1 MQTHRHQADIL
12 IIGGGVCGLNAALTA
27 REQGRSVIVM
37 DKAVIERS
45 GHIAGGIDHFLAYMD
60 TGAEW
65 DTREAYLEF
74 TGKSARGV
82 TNIDV
87 VDSVYCQELPHA
99 LKRFEE
105 INCTLRQ
112 PDGTYYRTKS
122 YGQPGPWWINFNG
135 KRMKPLLAKA
145 ARKAGCAVLDRVV
158 TADLLTNG
166 GTVCGAAGFDIRTG
180 DFHIIRAGAVI
191 ISTGGTNRLYSNPS
205 GMSFNTWM
213 CPADTGD
220 GEAMSLRA
228 GAELANIVN
237 EAALR
242 AVRMG
247 RKLVSQEDL
256 EESVEVVIAGYQKK
270 DSGVSV
276 NERKIIAYHEVG
288 HALVAACQ
296 SHSAPVHKITII
308 PRTSG
313 ALGYT
318 MQVDEEQ
325 RYLLTKDEAL
335 NKIATFTG
343 GRAAE
348 ELIFHSVT
356 SGASN
361 DIEQATRIARAMVTR
376 YGMSETFDMVALET
390 VTNQYLGGDTS
401 LACAP
406 DTAKLIDEEVIKI
419 VREQHQKALQI
430 LKENEGKLHK
440 IAEYLLEKETITG
453 EEFMD
458 IFSREDESL

>member
-45 GHIAGGIDHFLAYMD
+45 GHIAGGIDHFLAYMN

-220 GEAMSLRA
+220 GIRMAQSV
-228 GAELANIVN
+228 G
-237 EAALR
+237 AALR
-242 AVRMG
+242 DMDQIQLLQTTQPGTGNCVYAYVAPKEAAGYLFFNKEGHRFIGEDGRRDEMSKAMIAQPDGLVYYIFSCEDPNQVYSLGKKTLQYYLDNHLYGYMIDTSIEGLAGQMGVPADALAQTVAEFNAHTKAGDKDEFGRVSWADTIEGPYYVAYQRKPAVHHTMG
-247 RKLVSQEDL
+247 GVRIDTKTHALRADGTVIEGL
-256 EESVEVVIAGYQKK
+256 YCAGEVV
-270 DSGVSV
+270 
-276 NERKIIAYHEVG
+276 
-288 HALVAACQ
+288 
-296 SHSAPVHKITII
+296 
-308 PRTSG
+308 
-313 ALGYT
+313 
-318 MQVDEEQ
+318 
-325 RYLLTKDEAL
+325 
-335 NKIATFTG
+335 G
-343 GRAAE
+343 GIHGGNR
-348 ELIFHSVT
+348 
-356 SGASN
+356 
-361 DIEQATRIARAMVTR
+361 
-376 YGMSETFDMVALET
+376 
-390 VTNQYLGGDTS
+390 LGGNAIVDFCVFGR
-401 LACAP
+401 LAGQ
-406 DTAKLIDEEVIKI
+406 TAATE
-419 VREQHQKALQI
+419 
-430 LKENEGKLHK
+430 
-440 IAEYLLEKETITG
+440 
-453 EEFMD
+453 
-458 IFSREDESL
+458 

>member
-45 GHIAGGIDHFLAYMD
+45 GHIAGGIDHFLAYMN

-158 TADLLTNG
+158 TADLLTITTG
-166 GTVCGAAGFDIRTG
+166 SFAIREKT
-180 DFHIIRAGAVI
+180 
-191 ISTGGTNRLYSNPS
+191 
-205 GMSFNTWM
+205 
-213 CPADTGD
+213 
-220 GEAMSLRA
+220 
-228 GAELANIVN
+228 
-237 EAALR
+237 
-242 AVRMG
+242 
-247 RKLVSQEDL
+247 
-256 EESVEVVIAGYQKK
+256 
-270 DSGVSV
+270 
-276 NERKIIAYHEVG
+276 
-288 HALVAACQ
+288 
-296 SHSAPVHKITII
+296 PV
-308 PRTSG
+308 
-313 ALGYT
+313 
-318 MQVDEEQ
+318 
-325 RYLLTKDEAL
+325 
-335 NKIATFTG
+335 
-343 GRAAE
+343 
-348 ELIFHSVT
+348 
-356 SGASN
+356 
-361 DIEQATRIARAMVTR
+361 
-376 YGMSETFDMVALET
+376 
-390 VTNQYLGGDTS
+390 
-401 LACAP
+401 
-406 DTAKLIDEEVIKI
+406 
-419 VREQHQKALQI
+419 
-430 LKENEGKLHK
+430 
-440 IAEYLLEKETITG
+440 
-453 EEFMD
+453 
-458 IFSREDESL
+458 

>member
-74 TGKSARGV
+74 TGKSARGR
-82 TNIDV
+82 DQHRRRG
-87 VDSVYCQELPHA
+87 SVYCQELPHA

-180 DFHIIRAGAVI
+180 D
-191 ISTGGTNRLYSNPS
+191 LMP
-205 GMSFNTWM
+205 
-213 CPADTGD
+213 
-220 GEAMSLRA
+220 
-228 GAELANIVN
+228 
-237 EAALR
+237 EAALPGFAGWQTDVADR
-242 AVRMG
+242 ADADTPHVPPAILGLTDNCRH
-247 RKLVSQEDL
+247 RE
-256 EESVEVVIAGYQKK
+256 
-270 DSGVSV
+270 
-276 NERKIIAYHEVG
+276 
-288 HALVAACQ
+288 
-296 SHSAPVHKITII
+296 I
-308 PRTSG
+308 PS
-313 ALGYT
+313 
-318 MQVDEEQ
+318 
-325 RYLLTKDEAL
+325 
-335 NKIATFTG
+335 I
-343 GRAAE
+343 
-348 ELIFHSVT
+348 S
-356 SGASN
+356 
-361 DIEQATRIARAMVTR
+361 
-376 YGMSETFDMVALET
+376 
-390 VTNQYLGGDTS
+390 
-401 LACAP
+401 
-406 DTAKLIDEEVIKI
+406 
-419 VREQHQKALQI
+419 
-430 LKENEGKLHK
+430 
-440 IAEYLLEKETITG
+440 
-453 EEFMD
+453 
-458 IFSREDESL
+458 

>member
-45 GHIAGGIDHFLAYMD
+45 GHIAGGIDHFLAYMN

-122 YGQPGPWWINFNG
+122 YGQPRPWWINFNG

-166 GTVCGAAGFDIRTG
+166 GYRLLAR
-180 DFHIIRAGAVI
+180 RAS
-191 ISTGGTNRLYSNPS
+191 IS
-205 GMSFNTWM
+205 
-213 CPADTGD
+213 A
-220 GEAMSLRA
+220 RA
-228 GAELANIVN
+228 I
-237 EAALR
+237 
-242 AVRMG
+242 
-247 RKLVSQEDL
+247 SI
-256 EESVEVVIAGYQKK
+256 S
-270 DSGVSV
+270 
-276 NERKIIAYHEVG
+276 
-288 HALVAACQ
+288 
-296 SHSAPVHKITII
+296 SAPGRSSS
-308 PRTSG
+308 PRRHQPP
-313 ALGYT
+313 L
-318 MQVDEEQ
+318 QQ
-325 RYLLTKDEAL
+325 PFRH
-335 NKIATFTG
+335 
-343 GRAAE
+343 
-348 ELIFHSVT
+348 ELQHMDVPRRHRRRRSH
-356 SGASN
+356 
-361 DIEQATRIARAMVTR
+361 EPCARAR
-376 YGMSETFDMVALET
+376 NSP
-390 VTNQYLGGDTS
+390 TS
-401 LACAP
+401 NSCA
-406 DTAKLIDEEVIKI
+406 
-419 VREQHQKALQI
+419 
-430 LKENEGKLHK
+430 
-440 IAEYLLEKETITG
+440 
-453 EEFMD
+453 
-458 IFSREDESL
+458 

>member
-228 GAELANIVN
+228 GAELANIEFLRMTVVPRSFN
-237 EAALR
+237 AAGSTPSP
-242 AVRMG
+242 AWG
-247 RKLVSQEDL
+247 PCS
-256 EESVEVVIAGYQKK
+256 S
-270 DSGVSV
+270 
-276 NERKIIAYHEVG
+276 
-288 HALVAACQ
+288 
-296 SHSAPVHKITII
+296 T
-308 PRTSG
+308 PRVKPSW
-313 ALGYT
+313 
-318 MQVDEEQ
+318 
-325 RYLLTKDEAL
+325 
-335 NKIATFTG
+335 
-343 GRAAE
+343 
-348 ELIFHSVT
+348 
-356 SGASN
+356 
-361 DIEQATRIARAMVTR
+361 
-376 YGMSETFDMVALET
+376 T
-390 VTNQYLGGDTS
+390 VTTPS
-401 LACAP
+401 A
-406 DTAKLIDEEVIKI
+406 
-419 VREQHQKALQI
+419 
-430 LKENEGKLHK
+430 
-440 IAEYLLEKETITG
+440 
-453 EEFMD
+453 
-458 IFSREDESL
+458 